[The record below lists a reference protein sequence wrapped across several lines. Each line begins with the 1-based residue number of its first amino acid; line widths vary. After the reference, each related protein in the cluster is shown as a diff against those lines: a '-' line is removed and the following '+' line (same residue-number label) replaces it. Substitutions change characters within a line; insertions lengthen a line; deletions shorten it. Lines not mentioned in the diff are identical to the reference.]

1 MGGHTPFCV
10 GGKDFI
16 TEYTMLKVFEEK
28 LLQLFSW
35 LKAGPAGKFLRW
47 WTEELRQAMPASWQQ
62 KLQHAL
68 RRATLVVRNDSLSV
82 GVDENRSLE
91 TLEVFS
97 MAQDAVL
104 QKQQVEDL
112 LLKNELQEA
121 PRFLLM
127 ELESVLNRELK
138 LPLAAE
144 ANLAQVLSFEM
155 DRQTP
160 FRASDVYF
168 DWKILGRN
176 NDTGQLRLEIFVIPR
191 IEVDQAVSAVTDRG
205 FSLSGVDIIDGDKAL
220 GLNLLP
226 AERRFR
232 SVNRKAR
239 MNLALGAACAV
250 LLAMVMAQSIYLREH
265 QVAEL
270 EEAIAEVQ
278 GEAREVMKI
287 KKQIEES
294 SEAAGFLATRRAEVP
309 LAIEVLADITRI
321 LPDDTYL
328 DRLVIT
334 NSSVQLQG
342 KSQNAQRLIELVN
355 ESGLLDEAAFRGST
369 RLDARSGLEIFEVNA
384 EIVRSGAN

>member
-16 TEYTMLKVFEEK
+16 TENTMLKVFEEK

-97 MAQDAVL
+97 MAQDAAL

-127 ELESVLNRELK
+127 ELECVLNRELK

-160 FRASDVYF
+160 FRASDVYY

-176 NDTGQLRLEIFVIPR
+176 NETGQLRLEIFVIPR

-270 EEAIAEVQ
+270 EDAIAEVQ

-294 SEAAGFLATRRAEVP
+294 SEAAGFLATRRSEVP

-384 EIVRSGAN
+384 EIVGSGAN

>member
-1 MGGHTPFCV
+1 
-10 GGKDFI
+10 
-16 TEYTMLKVFEEK
+16 MLKVFEEK

-82 GVDENRSLE
+82 GIDENRSLE

-205 FSLSGVDIIDGDKAL
+205 FNLSGVDIIDGDKAL